1 MVITYAL
8 NFKMLAKANKEN
20 KQGDRVI
27 EKEKDKKDKIE
38 KHIKRRKKGKPYE
51 IAKNVLSLNNTMR
64 PKK

>member
-1 MVITYAL
+1 
-8 NFKMLAKANKEN
+8 MLAKANKEN